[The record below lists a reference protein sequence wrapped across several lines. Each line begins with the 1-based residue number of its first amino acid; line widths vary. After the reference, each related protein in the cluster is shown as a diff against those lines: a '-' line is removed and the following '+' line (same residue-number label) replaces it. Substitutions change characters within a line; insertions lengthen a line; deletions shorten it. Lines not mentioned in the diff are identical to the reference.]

1 MGWGVTVFVFNLKY
15 LIIINLV
22 PSLNVLHNPCDV
34 LSFFFFWINSYNGV
48 GGEERRFKLW
58 MSLLKILEGAS

>member
-1 MGWGVTVFVFNLKY
+1 MFF
-15 LIIINLV
+15 IILV
-22 PSLNVLHNPCDV
+22 MFSL
-34 LSFFFFWINSYNGV
+34 FFFFWINIYNGV